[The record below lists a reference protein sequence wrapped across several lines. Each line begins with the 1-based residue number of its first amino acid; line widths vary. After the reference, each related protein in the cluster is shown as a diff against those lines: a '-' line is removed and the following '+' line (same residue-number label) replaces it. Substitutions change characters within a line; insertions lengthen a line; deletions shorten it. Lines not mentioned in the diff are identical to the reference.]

1 MAYYNVTAE
10 QAIFFLQKQKKRRR
24 ERKPPPTLAETNRD
38 WTCRTKL
45 ESAHAAHRGH
55 AAAHGRFVLFGYLR
69 DRRADGKTGG
79 RDGERVHE
87 RGLRHLERVHDAGFL
102 EIRELIEVRVVTVP
116 TLLLLAARFLVLE
129 LAHDALV
136 VLPAVPQNGADGR
149 LARGHKDL
157 VSGAAKRVVVA
168 SFAHL
173 ELGV

>member
-24 ERKPPPTLAETNRD
+24 ELALPPTSPRRVESSRD

-69 DRRADGKTGG
+69 DRRADRKTGG

-116 TLLLLAARFLVLE
+116 DLLLLACLTGRQAARFLVLE
-129 LAHDALV
+129 LAHDTLV
-136 VLPAVPQNGADGR
+136 VLAAVPQNGAD
-149 LARGHKDL
+149 
-157 VSGAAKRVVVA
+157 
-168 SFAHL
+168 
-173 ELGV
+173 